1 MNKLLPRE
9 PAQDIDALLGLKP
22 SSTPSLRGALARRWK
37 AWLIVAVLAV
47 AAAVSVYA
55 LFGRSSNTVR
65 YVTEPV
71 TRSDLHVTVTATG
84 SIQPTSQV
92 EVSSELSGTIRRV
105 FVDYNSMVKAGQVVA
120 ELDTDKFMANLDSSR
135 AKLNAAKASVA
146 TAEVTVG
153 EMTREYARKK
163 TLAAAK
169 YVSPQDLETAKAIYD
184 RAVAALIS
192 AKAEVGV
199 AAADVTLNES
209 NLNKTRI
216 LSPIDGIVLKRNVD
230 PGQTVAASFQA
241 PVLFTIAEDLRRM
254 EVQVDVD
261 EADVGKVQEGQLAS
275 FSVDAYPDRR
285 FPAVIRELR
294 YASETVQGVVT
305 YKAVLT
311 VENAEMLLRPG
322 MTATA
327 EIGVQ
332 DVTGALLVSNA
343 ALRFT
348 PPAQPVAQSGGL
360 LKRLMPGMPQFR
372 PASQREAGG
381 PSRAVWMLRD
391 GVPVA
396 VPVTVGASDGKR
408 TEILQ
413 GEIGEG
419 SAVIVDT
426 AAAH

>member
-22 SSTPSLRGALARRWK
+22 SSTPGLREALARRWK

-426 AAAH
+426 ATTH

>member
-1 MNKLLPRE
+1 MNKLLPLE

-184 RAVAALIS
+184 RAVAALTS

-199 AAADVTLNES
+199 AEADVTLNET

-230 PGQTVAASFQA
+230 PGQTVAASLQA
-241 PVLFTIAEDLRRM
+241 PVLFTIAEDLRQM

-261 EADVGKVQEGQLAS
+261 EADVGKVQEGQPAS
-275 FSVDAYPDRR
+275 FSVDAYPDRS

-311 VENAEMLLRPG
+311 VDNAELLLRPG

-327 EIGVQ
+327 EIVVQ
-332 DVTGALLVSNA
+332 DVTDALSCP
-343 ALRFT
+343 T
-348 PPAQPVAQSGGL
+348 PPFASHRPYNPPRRAADCCSG
-360 LKRLMPGMPQFR
+360 
-372 PASQREAGG
+372 
-381 PSRAVWMLRD
+381 
-391 GVPVA
+391 
-396 VPVTVGASDGKR
+396 
-408 TEILQ
+408 
-413 GEIGEG
+413 
-419 SAVIVDT
+419 
-426 AAAH
+426 

>member
-22 SSTPSLRGALARRWK
+22 SSTPGLREALARRWK

-55 LFGRSSNTVR
+55 LFGRSSNIVR

>member
-22 SSTPSLRGALARRWK
+22 SSTPGLREALARRWK

-184 RAVAALIS
+184 RAVAALTS

>member
-22 SSTPSLRGALARRWK
+22 SSTPGLREALARRWK

-55 LFGRSSNTVR
+55 LFGRSSNIVR

-184 RAVAALIS
+184 RAVAALTS

-332 DVTGALLVSNA
+332 DVTDALVVSNA

-348 PPAQPVAQSGGL
+348 PPVQPAAQSCGL

-413 GEIGEG
+413 GEIEEG
-419 SAVIVDT
+419 SAAIVDT
-426 AAAH
+426 AATH

>member
-22 SSTPSLRGALARRWK
+22 SSTPGLREALARRWK

-261 EADVGKVQEGQLAS
+261 EADVGKVQEGQSAS

>member
-1 MNKLLPRE
+1 M
-9 PAQDIDALLGLKP
+9 PA
-22 SSTPSLRGALARRWK
+22 
-37 AWLIVAVLAV
+37 
-47 AAAVSVYA
+47 
-55 LFGRSSNTVR
+55 
-65 YVTEPV
+65 
-71 TRSDLHVTVTATG
+71 
-84 SIQPTSQV
+84 
-92 EVSSELSGTIRRV
+92 
-105 FVDYNSMVKAGQVVA
+105 
-120 ELDTDKFMANLDSSR
+120 
-135 AKLNAAKASVA
+135 
-146 TAEVTVG
+146 
-153 EMTREYARKK
+153 KK

-184 RAVAALIS
+184 RAVAALTS

-261 EADVGKVQEGQLAS
+261 EADVGKVQEGQSAS

-348 PPAQPVAQSGGL
+348 PPAQPAAQSGGL

-419 SAVIVDT
+419 SAAIVDT
-426 AAAH
+426 AATH

>member
-22 SSTPSLRGALARRWK
+22 SSTPGLRGALARRWK
-37 AWLIVAVLAV
+37 TWLIVAVLAV
-47 AAAVSVYA
+47 AAAVSAYA
-55 LFGRSSNTVR
+55 LFGRPSSTVR

-184 RAVAALIS
+184 RAVAALTS

-261 EADVGKVQEGQLAS
+261 EADVGKVQEGQSAS

-311 VENAEMLLRPG
+311 VENAEILLRPG

>member
-1 MNKLLPRE
+1 MNTLLPRE
-9 PAQDIDALLGLKP
+9 PAQDIDELLGLKP
-22 SSTPSLRGALARRWK
+22 SSTPGLRAALARRWK
-37 AWLIVAVLAV
+37 TWLIAIVLAV
-47 AAAVSVYA
+47 TLAVSSYA
-55 LFGRSSNTVR
+55 LFGPSSGTIR

-71 TRSDLHVTVTATG
+71 TRGDLHVTVTATG
-84 SIQPTSQV
+84 SVQPTSQV
-92 EVSSELSGTIRRV
+92 EVSSELSGAVRRV
-105 FVDYNSMVKAGQVVA
+105 YVDYNSTVTAGQVLA
-120 ELDTDKFMANLDSSR
+120 ELDTDKFKANVDSSR
-135 AKLNAAKASVA
+135 AKLNAARAGVA
-146 TAEVTVG
+146 TAEVTLG

-163 TLAAAK
+163 ALAAAQHA
-169 YVSPQDLETAKAIYD
+169 SSHDLDTAKAAYD
-184 RAVAALIS
+184 RAVAALAS
-192 AKAEVGV
+192 AKADVGV
-199 AAADVTLNES
+199 AAADVTINES

-216 LSPIDGIVLKRNVD
+216 VSPINGIVLKRAVD
-230 PGQTVAASFQA
+230 PGQTVAASLQA
-241 PVLFTIAEDLRRM
+241 PVLFTIAENLRRM
-254 EVQVDVD
+254 DVQVDVD
-261 EADVGKVQEGQLAS
+261 EADVGKVREGQPAS

-348 PPAQPVAQSGGL
+348 PPAQPKAQSGGL

-372 PASQREAGG
+372 PASQQEASGS
-381 PSRAVWMLRD
+381 SRAVWMLREH
-391 GVPVA
+391 VPAA

-413 GEIGEG
+413 GEITEG
-419 SAVIVDT
+419 DAVIVDT
-426 AAAH
+426 AAAR

>member
-1 MNKLLPRE
+1 
-9 PAQDIDALLGLKP
+9 
-22 SSTPSLRGALARRWK
+22 
-37 AWLIVAVLAV
+37 
-47 AAAVSVYA
+47 
-55 LFGRSSNTVR
+55 
-65 YVTEPV
+65 
-71 TRSDLHVTVTATG
+71 
-84 SIQPTSQV
+84 
-92 EVSSELSGTIRRV
+92 
-105 FVDYNSMVKAGQVVA
+105 VDYNSMVKAGQVVA

-184 RAVAALIS
+184 RAVAALTS

-261 EADVGKVQEGQLAS
+261 EADVGKVQEGQSAS

-332 DVTGALLVSNA
+332 DVTGALVVSNA

-348 PPAQPVAQSGGL
+348 PPVQPAAQSGGL

-419 SAVIVDT
+419 SAAIVDT
-426 AAAH
+426 AATH

>member
-22 SSTPSLRGALARRWK
+22 SSTPGLREALARRWK

-184 RAVAALIS
+184 RAVAALTS

-261 EADVGKVQEGQLAS
+261 EADVGKVQEDQSAS

-372 PASQREAGG
+372 PASQQEASG
-381 PSRAVWMLRD
+381 PSRAVWMLREH
-391 GVPVA
+391 VPAA

-413 GEIGEG
+413 GEITEG
-419 SAVIVDT
+419 DAVIVDT
-426 AAAH
+426 AAAR

>member
-22 SSTPSLRGALARRWK
+22 SSTPGLREALARRWK

>member
-22 SSTPSLRGALARRWK
+22 SSTPGLREALARRWK

-332 DVTGALLVSNA
+332 DVTGALLVSSA

>member
-9 PAQDIDALLGLKP
+9 PAQNIDALLGLKP
-22 SSTPSLRGALARRWK
+22 SSTPGLREALARRWK

-169 YVSPQDLETAKAIYD
+169 YVSPQDLET
-184 RAVAALIS
+184 
-192 AKAEVGV
+192 EG
-199 AAADVTLNES
+199 
-209 NLNKTRI
+209 
-216 LSPIDGIVLKRNVD
+216 
-230 PGQTVAASFQA
+230 
-241 PVLFTIAEDLRRM
+241 DLRPRGGG
-254 EVQVDVD
+254 
-261 EADVGKVQEGQLAS
+261 AD
-275 FSVDAYPDRR
+275 
-285 FPAVIRELR
+285 
-294 YASETVQGVVT
+294 
-305 YKAVLT
+305 
-311 VENAEMLLRPG
+311 
-322 MTATA
+322 
-327 EIGVQ
+327 
-332 DVTGALLVSNA
+332 
-343 ALRFT
+343 
-348 PPAQPVAQSGGL
+348 
-360 LKRLMPGMPQFR
+360 
-372 PASQREAGG
+372 QREGG
-381 PSRAVWMLRD
+381 GRGGGSRCDA
-391 GVPVA
+391 
-396 VPVTVGASDGKR
+396 
-408 TEILQ
+408 
-413 GEIGEG
+413 
-419 SAVIVDT
+419 
-426 AAAH
+426 

>member
-1 MNKLLPRE
+1 MNKLLPLE

-37 AWLIVAVLAV
+37 AWLIVARLAV

-71 TRSDLHVTVTATG
+71 TRGDLHVTVTATG

-184 RAVAALIS
+184 RAVAALTS

-261 EADVGKVQEGQLAS
+261 EADVGKVQEGQSAS

-348 PPAQPVAQSGGL
+348 PPAQPAAQSGGL

-396 VPVTVGASDGKR
+396 IPVTVGASDGKR

-419 SAVIVDT
+419 SAAIVDT
-426 AAAH
+426 AATH

>member
-1 MNKLLPRE
+1 LRE
-9 PAQDIDALLGLKP
+9 
-22 SSTPSLRGALARRWK
+22 ALARRWK
-37 AWLIVAVLAV
+37 AWLIVAMLAV

-261 EADVGKVQEGQLAS
+261 EADVGKVQEGQSAS

-311 VENAEMLLRPG
+311 VENAEILLRPG

-408 TEILQ
+408 TEIL
-413 GEIGEG
+413 
-419 SAVIVDT
+419 
-426 AAAH
+426 

>member
-22 SSTPSLRGALARRWK
+22 SSTPGLRGALARRK

>member
-9 PAQDIDALLGLKP
+9 PAQDIDALLGFKP
-22 SSTPSLRGALARRWK
+22 SSTPGLREALARRWK

-261 EADVGKVQEGQLAS
+261 EADVGKVQEDQSAS

-426 AAAH
+426 ATTH

>member
-1 MNKLLPRE
+1 MNKLLPLE

-163 TLAAAK
+163 NLGCGQIRFPPGSRDCEGDLRPRGGGADQREGGGRGGGSRCDAQRVEPEQDAHPFADRRYRAEAK
-169 YVSPQDLETAKAIYD
+169 CRSRP
-184 RAVAALIS
+184 
-192 AKAEVGV
+192 
-199 AAADVTLNES
+199 
-209 NLNKTRI
+209 
-216 LSPIDGIVLKRNVD
+216 DGRS
-230 PGQTVAASFQA
+230 SFQA

-261 EADVGKVQEGQLAS
+261 EADVGKVQEGQSAT

-294 YASETVQGVVT
+294 YARS
-305 YKAVLT
+305 
-311 VENAEMLLRPG
+311 RC
-322 MTATA
+322 
-327 EIGVQ
+327 
-332 DVTGALLVSNA
+332 
-343 ALRFT
+343 R
-348 PPAQPVAQSGGL
+348 
-360 LKRLMPGMPQFR
+360 
-372 PASQREAGG
+372 ASSPTR
-381 PSRAVWMLRD
+381 RC
-391 GVPVA
+391 
-396 VPVTVGASDGKR
+396 
-408 TEILQ
+408 
-413 GEIGEG
+413 
-419 SAVIVDT
+419 
-426 AAAH
+426 

>member
-1 MNKLLPRE
+1 MNKLLPLE

-22 SSTPSLRGALARRWK
+22 SSTPGLREALARRWK

-184 RAVAALIS
+184 RAVAALTS